1 MTEGLEELGEPDVYG
16 NAIKPY
22 RNTGRFIVLKGK
34 YKGSFIDTVPKGY
47 LEKVI
52 LAKWDM
58 TDEERTIIT
67 ACSTRVPPG

>member
-16 NAIKPY
+16 NALQPY
-22 RNTGRFIVLKGK
+22 RNTGRFIILKGK
-34 YKGSFIDTVPKGY
+34 YKGSFVDTVPKGY
-47 LEKVI
+47 LEKVV

-67 ACSTRVPPG
+67 ACSTRARPG